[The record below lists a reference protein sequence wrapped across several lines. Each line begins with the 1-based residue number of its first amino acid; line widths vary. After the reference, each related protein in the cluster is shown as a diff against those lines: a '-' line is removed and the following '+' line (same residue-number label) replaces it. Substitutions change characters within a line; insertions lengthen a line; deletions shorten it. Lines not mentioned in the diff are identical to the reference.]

1 MGLQKKC
8 PWAIIKTG
16 FLQFCIEGKT
26 AISIRQRE
34 NSISILHRL
43 VTDEYGE
50 NYWFNGIWEH
60 YTDYVCVLAT
70 NGSCCFD
77 FLDRAKQLNPDFAW
91 LSQMEELYRRTGRMR
106 ENDNGNDLESI
117 GGGFNIKL
125 ETLQDKNK
133 RERITKVIRKRGD
146 CMDEVIQ
153 IIICKPIST
162 AGDGIPPPAYFIRSG
177 PTASLLPAAIGCGRI
192 AALQILPIK
201 IESE

>member
-8 PWAIIKTG
+8 PWAIIKIG

-91 LSQMEELYRRTGRMR
+91 LSQMEEL
-106 ENDNGNDLESI
+106 
-117 GGGFNIKL
+117 
-125 ETLQDKNK
+125 
-133 RERITKVIRKRGD
+133 
-146 CMDEVIQ
+146 
-153 IIICKPIST
+153 
-162 AGDGIPPPAYFIRSG
+162 
-177 PTASLLPAAIGCGRI
+177 
-192 AALQILPIK
+192 
-201 IESE
+201 